1 MAAYSQSIGSMNRP
15 TKEIA
20 RLLADK
26 KVLIDYN
33 PITQWCFENAVIK
46 RDWND
51 NEKVVKDQYEK
62 KIDGVVSI
70 LMALG
75 AYLTTQYSDFAVV

>member
-1 MAAYSQSIGSMNRP
+1 MR
-15 TKEIA
+15 
-20 RLLADK
+20 
-26 KVLIDYN
+26 N
-33 PITQWCFENAVIK
+33 PITKWCFENAVIK

-62 KIDGVVSI
+62 KIDGVVAI

-75 AYLTTQYSDFAVV
+75 AYLTTQYTDFAVV